1 MEATNKTLL
10 DFQNNWEKLVDKGF
24 QDYNSLTAD
33 EKIWLNLGSL
43 ISAVD
48 NGGLISH
55 YYNSGA
61 DRNKET
67 IEDLIIL
74 GFTDIAEILKQI
86 NSWFPNEQPSTD
98 IEDRNEVISNWQQGK
113 YDELLDAYDNKF
125 YEKEKE
131 LENKLVQHIE
141 RKVLTK

>member
-1 MEATNKTLL
+1 METTNKTLL
-10 DFQNNWEKLVDKGF
+10 DFQDDWEKLVDNGF
-24 QDYNSLTAD
+24 KDYNSLTAD
-33 EKIWLNLGSL
+33 ERIWFNVEAL
-43 ISAVD
+43 IGQVD

-67 IEDLIIL
+67 IEDLTTL
-74 GFTDIAEILKQI
+74 GFTNIADLLKQI